1 MINNDNKSNDKINDN
16 NNNDKNN
23 DNNNDNKM
31 QLTEKMLEQ
40 QNEKAPCNGALTGKW
55 KCIFIFR

>member
-40 QNEKAPCNGALTGKW
+40 QTKSTL
-55 KCIFIFR
+55 

>member
-31 QLTEKMLEQ
+31 QLTDKMLEQ
-40 QNEKAPCNGALTGKW
+40 QTKKHPVMAL
-55 KCIFIFR
+55 